1 MSFSEILREIVEGCG
16 GGVGAAL
23 MGTDGLPIAQVS
35 AQMVAEGSQL
45 EDISVAAIE
54 FQRVLDEIGKA
65 SDGLEAGAMEE
76 TVVVLARLSLIF
88 RPVDPETTLVVAVAS
103 DGNLGKARYLIR
115 SSLYAIRQEL

>member
-54 FQRVLDEIGKA
+54 FQRVLEEIRKA

-115 SSLYAIRQEL
+115 SSLYGIRQEL

>member
-1 MSFSEILREIVEGCG
+1 MSFREILREIVEGCG

-23 MGTDGLPIAQVS
+23 MGTDGLPIVQVS
-35 AQMVAEGSQL
+35 AQKAADGSLL
-45 EDISVAAIE
+45 EDISIAGIE
-54 FQRVLDEIGKA
+54 FQRVLEEIRKA

-76 TVVVLARLSLIF
+76 TVVVLARVSLIF
-88 RPVDPETTLVVAVAS
+88 RPVDPETILVVAVAS